1 MNNSSGQSS
10 LQLVFPLL
18 LIILVTFSLAFFMP
32 TMSAGK
38 TIAVA
43 AGIILF
49 MVSFVSSQIALYI
62 LIFSMLLGPE
72 ILVGQTGGA
81 SLGRGITLRLDDFI
95 ILIVSFG
102 WLARMA
108 IHKELGFFLKTPL
121 NKPIAFYIIACVIST
136 LIGALMGRVELK
148 TGLLFVVK
156 YFEYVIIYFMVA
168 NHVQDKRQVQYFLW
182 ALLLTCVIVSI
193 LGIAQIPGGER
204 VSAPFEGER
213 GEPNT
218 FGGYL
223 VFLMGMALGLLLTT
237 KLWRKRLVYGG
248 IALLAFIPFLFTGS
262 RSSYLAFFP
271 MLFVFVW
278 LSEKRKL
285 IIPSLLFLAVLL
297 PLTAPQKVRD
307 RISFTFTQA
316 PHPDQI
322 QVGNIRLDTSTSG
335 RFRSWE
341 EALGATV
348 EHPTFG
354 FGVTGYQFVDAQYP
368 RVLIETGIIGLFSFI
383 FLLLVILKQG
393 LKVFWGTR
401 DVLDKGLSMGFL
413 AGFIGLL
420 VHAVGANTFII
431 VRIMEPF
438 WFVLAMVI
446 MIPELESELSVEK
459 LRAESKEQIA

>member
-18 LIILVTFSLAFFMP
+18 LILLVTFSLAFFMP

-38 TIAVA
+38 TIAIAV
-43 AGIILF
+43 GIILF

-72 ILVGQTGGA
+72 IIVGETAG
-81 SLGRGITLRLDDFI
+81 SSIGRGITLRLDDL
-95 ILIVSFG
+95 ILLVIGFG

-108 IHKELGFFLKTPL
+108 IHKELGFFLKTPI
-121 NKPIAFYIIACVIST
+121 NKPIAFYIIACFIST
-136 LIGALMGRVELK
+136 LIGGLMGRVELK

-182 ALLLTCVIVSI
+182 ALLLTCIIVSI
-193 LGIAQIPGGER
+193 IGIAQIPGGER

-223 VFLMGMALGLLLTT
+223 VFLMGMALGLFLTT
-237 KLWRKRLVYGG
+237 KLWREKIIYGG

-297 PLTAPQKVRD
+297 PLTAPQKVKD

-316 PHPDQI
+316 NHPDQI
-322 QVGNIRLDTSTSG
+322 QVGDIRLDTSTSG

-368 RVLIETGIIGLFSFI
+368 RVLVETGIIGLFSF
-383 FLLLVILKQG
+383 LLLLLAILKQG

-420 VHAVGANTFII
+420 VHALGANTFII

-446 MIPELESELSVEK
+446 MIPQLESESAGSSL
-459 LRAESKEQIA
+459 